1 MMETV
6 RLVLAFLV
14 LGVAVGAAISDRP
27 PIFRFSYE
35 LVNLRGCGKPGRA
48 Y

>member
-1 MMETV
+1 MCDAI

-14 LGVAVGAAISDRP
+14 LGVAVGAAISEHP

-35 LVNLRGCGKPGRA
+35 LAILRGYGKPGRA

>member
-1 MMETV
+1 MSLIQ
-6 RLVLAFLV
+6 LVLGFLV
-14 LGVAVGAAISDRP
+14 LGSALGLALDGHP

-35 LVNLRGCGKPGRA
+35 LASLRGCGKPGRA

>member
-1 MMETV
+1 MNMIQ
-6 RLVLAFLV
+6 LVLGFLV
-14 LGVAVGAAISDRP
+14 LGSALGLALDDNP

-35 LVNLRGCGKPGRA
+35 LVSMRGCGKPGRV

>member
-1 MMETV
+1 MNFATM
-6 RLVLAFLV
+6 VLGFLV
-14 LGVAVGAAISDRP
+14 VGSALGLALNDTHP

-35 LVNLRGCGKPGRA
+35 LASFRGYGKPGRA